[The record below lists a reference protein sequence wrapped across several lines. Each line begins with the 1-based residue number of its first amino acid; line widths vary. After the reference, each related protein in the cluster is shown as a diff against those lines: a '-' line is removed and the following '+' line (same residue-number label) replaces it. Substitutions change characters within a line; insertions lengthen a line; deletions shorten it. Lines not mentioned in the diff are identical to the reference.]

1 VPSASERCSKC
12 QQPLTAEG
20 LAVARGTTMKLR
32 AEANA
37 ATIREL
43 SRQLQGPAVW
53 VSEARTVLVTRHQ
66 DGTMTVATRSEPD
79 ARWGPPVT
87 VHPEGATE

>member
-1 VPSASERCSKC
+1 VGGVAS
-12 QQPLTAEG
+12 
-20 LAVARGTTMKLR
+20 LR
-32 AEANA
+32 Q
-37 ATIREL
+37 RVD
-43 SRQLQGPAVW
+43 GAVW
-53 VSEARTVLVTRHQ
+53 VNEARTVLVTRHQ

>member
-1 VPSASERCSKC
+1 
-12 QQPLTAEG
+12 
-20 LAVARGTTMKLR
+20 M
-32 AEANA
+32 
-37 ATIREL
+37 
-43 SRQLQGPAVW
+43 AVW
-53 VSEARTVLVTRHQ
+53 VNDERTVLVTRLD